1 MKRLFDKDT
10 WQEIF
15 GSIQK
20 NKVRTVIT
28 MIGVLWGIFIYIAL
42 AGSSKGLDNGFER
55 AFQSIAANSIFVW
68 AQYTSL
74 PYAGYKSQRAIQ
86 LKLGDADIL
95 RKRVKGIKFIA
106 PRNVAGVFGSAG
118 GNIVRGNKTGTYA
131 IYGEFPEY
139 IKIAT
144 AKIFDGGRFI
154 NNSDIEK
161 ERKVCVIGERTLAEL
176 FEEGEDPIGKFI
188 SINKLNF
195 RVVGVHKFV
204 QGGGFGDDGD
214 IYIPFAT
221 FKKIFNTGDNVN
233 FFMIAANDNIDGVE
247 VEKNIKATLKQIHKI
262 DPNDER
268 AIGGFNLG
276 EVFKK
281 IFNTGDRVNF
291 FMIAADENIDGV
303 QVEKDIKA
311 TLKQIHK
318 IDPNDERAISGFNLG
333 EVFKKTMNFANG
345 LTFLSLV
352 VGIATILAG
361 VIGIG
366 NILLISVKERTK
378 EIGIRRALGATPSE
392 VRSQIILE
400 SVFLTILAG
409 IIGIILGALVLYGIN
424 AATADMTDFPYTNPT
439 VPIPY
444 VLGAL
449 TLMIVLGTLI
459 GIIPAQKAVS
469 IKPIDALREE

>member
-20 NKVRTVIT
+20 NKIRTIIT

-42 AGSSKGLDNGFER
+42 SGSSKGLDNGFER
-55 AFQSIAANSIFVW
+55 QFQSIASNSIFVW
-68 AQYTSL
+68 AQSTSL
-74 PYAGYKSQRAIQ
+74 PYAGYKSERNITLKIQ
-86 LKLGDADIL
+86 DAEVLK
-95 RKRVKGIKFIA
+95 KQVKNIKFIA
-106 PRNVAGVFGSAG
+106 PRIVAGVFGSAG
-118 GNIVRGNKTGTYA
+118 GSIVRGTKTGTYSV
-131 IYGEFPEY
+131 YGEYPEY

-144 AKIFDGGRFI
+144 SKIYDGGRFI
-154 NNSDIEK
+154 NQSDIQDD
-161 ERKVCVIGERTLAEL
+161 RKVCVIGERTQLEL
-176 FEEGEDPIGKFI
+176 FEEDEDPIGKFI
-188 SINKLNF
+188 SINKINF

-214 IYIPFAT
+214 IYIPFTT
-221 FKKIFNTGDNVN
+221 FKKIFNTGDDVG
-233 FFMIAANDNIDGVE
+233 FFMIAADEDADGVK
-247 VEKNIKATLKQIHKI
+247 VEKDIKATLKQIHKI

-276 EVFKK
+276 E
-281 IFNTGDRVNF
+281 IFR
-291 FMIAADENIDGV
+291 
-303 QVEKDIKA
+303 
-311 TLKQIHK
+311 
-318 IDPNDERAISGFNLG
+318 
-333 EVFKKTMNFANG
+333 KTMNFANG

-361 VIGIG
+361 IIGIG

-378 EIGIRRALGATPSE
+378 EIGIRRALGATPAE

-409 IIGIILGALVLYGIN
+409 VIGIILGALVLYGIN
-424 AATADMTDFPYTNPT
+424 AATIDQTDFPYTNPT

-449 TLMIVLGTLI
+449 GLMVLLGTLI
-459 GIIPAQKAVS
+459 GIIPAQRAVS